1 MVQLGITG
9 LENLARMICG
19 DAPYSFMPFR
29 SPYYVGRFF
38 QDIGFDYPHDGNSR
52 YSWAFAILEKLN
64 ARPPAGPNMP
74 SAEMIKVIEFL
85 LYPGHFVSKSG
96 KPGEK
101 THWDRPKGLAKL
113 NELLRTYS
121 LEVRIDSTNDLA
133 RLISI
138 SAAGKPAGPAVI
150 ASAGTVIPGVA
161 QFIIPQLPVDN
172 KLVAILMPA
181 SKDLLPVYDTLKNCC
196 GQLGFFVCRAPPL
209 WQASTNPQDIFDL
222 IFASHFVI
230 SDLTHRDPNV
240 LYQVGLAHTL
250 GKIVVPITQSYDDLP
265 FPDMKPISPIKYPF
279 SLDGM
284 TELERALLQ
293 RLKQAFKD
301 LKEAA

>member
-1 MVQLGITG
+1 MVQLGISG

-52 YSWAFAILEKLN
+52 YSWALAILEKLN

-74 SAEMIKVIEFL
+74 SAEMIKVMEFL
-85 LYPGHFVSKSG
+85 LYPSHFQTKG
-96 KPGEK
+96 KTGEK
-101 THWDRPKGLAKL
+101 THWDRPKALAKL
-113 NELLRTYS
+113 NEILRTYS
-121 LEVRIDSTNDLA
+121 LEMRIDSSNDLA
-133 RLISI
+133 RLISVASTGKAATPAAAAASPGAI
-138 SAAGKPAGPAVI
+138 AAGG
-150 ASAGTVIPGVA
+150 
-161 QFIIPQLPVDN
+161 QFVVPQLAIDQ
-172 KLVAILMPA
+172 KLVAILMPS
-181 SKDLLPVYDTLKNCC
+181 SKDLSPVYDTLKNCC
-196 GQLGFFVCRAPPL
+196 GQLGFFVCRSPSL

-222 IFASHFVI
+222 IYASQFVI
-230 SDLTHRDPNV
+230 ADLTHRDPNV

-265 FPDMKPISPIKYPF
+265 FPDMKPISAIKYPF

-284 TELERALLQ
+284 TELERALMQ
-293 RLKQAFKD
+293 RLKTAFKD
-301 LKEAA
+301 IKEVA